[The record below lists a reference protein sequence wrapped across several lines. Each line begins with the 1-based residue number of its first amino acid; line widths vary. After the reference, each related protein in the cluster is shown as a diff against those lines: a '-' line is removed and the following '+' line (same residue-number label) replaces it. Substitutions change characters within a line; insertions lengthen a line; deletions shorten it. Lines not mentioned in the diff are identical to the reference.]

1 MELYVAVST
10 ERKAPMK
17 GAMSVIMVRMAMQ
30 HNELGC
36 MTTILGFV
44 SMLQR

>member
-1 MELYVAVST
+1 MVKLKKVEIKTLME
-10 ERKAPMK
+10 KK
-17 GAMSVIMVRMAMQ
+17 AMSVIMVRMAMQ

-44 SMLQR
+44 SIMQR